1 MKLKLGP
8 LTSDII
14 IVIYAV
20 VTLYFRFKLENES
33 NISTVNSLVIGL
45 SFVLIIWVLIKLK
58 ILNPSWF
65 GLFKNKEK

>member
-33 NISTVNSLVIGL
+33 NISTLNSLVIGV

-65 GLFKNKEK
+65 GLFKNKGK

>member
-45 SFVLIIWVLIKLK
+45 SFVLIIWVLIKLQ

>member
-14 IVIYAV
+14 IIIYAV